1 MTIKSTS
8 NCQHHHNVHRDM
20 YYDFIVYE
28 AKITQSIS
36 QTTSNKV
43 RLKSTYIWK
52 SILYTKHSRKNA
64 AEFFLLIMSYKFWR
78 NFVIKKLVVWII
90 NSILYNYQMNWLIV
104 LHMGS
109 PQRKFVKGKHRFIQ
123 KKDKTYQ

>member
-1 MTIKSTS
+1 
-8 NCQHHHNVHRDM
+8 M

-28 AKITQSIS
+28 AKIKQSIS

-90 NSILYNYQMNWLIV
+90 NTILYNYQMNWLIV

>member
-20 YYDFIVYE
+20 YYDWIVYE
-28 AKITQSIS
+28 AKIKQSIS

-52 SILYTKHSRKNA
+52 SILYTKHSQKMLQNFI
-64 AEFFLLIMSYKFWR
+64 FFNHGL
-78 NFVIKKLVVWII
+78 
-90 NSILYNYQMNWLIV
+90 
-104 LHMGS
+104 
-109 PQRKFVKGKHRFIQ
+109 
-123 KKDKTYQ
+123 